1 MRYLNHSLFVWIIFT
16 YSSAHS
22 LSFSGLYESMKDNTF
37 CRFTECC
44 NADYIPYNLDRL
56 QTSLSQ
62 RMFGQPLVNELVN
75 ILSAHREALDDQGRR
90 NRKALVISLH
100 GWSGVGKNYAVSM
113 IAEAI
118 YKKGMESSYVK
129 LFMGKK
135 DFDCE
140 YLQETQKIL
149 MEKVNSIVKK
159 CSKSLIIFD
168 EIHDMCPS
176 ILDAIQPMLDHHHA
190 VDGIDYRDT
199 IFLFISNIG
208 GHEIAEHLLEFY
220 NDGLSRNDVDFH
232 HFEPIIRRVAY
243 HTGGFEKSSAIAH
256 HLIDHYIPF
265 LPLEQIHVEMCA
277 LAEFRAHD
285 VLNPSEK
292 MMEDAL
298 SIITYGP
305 TEDQPI
311 FANNGCKRFTRHI
324 PYIIQKHKTQK
335 KKTEL

>member
-44 NADYIPYNLDRL
+44 NADYIPYNLESEWNNLQHYVNKQCSFQQSVHVSGL

-140 YLQETQKIL
+140 YLQETQ
-149 MEKVNSIVKK
+149 VSKK
-159 CSKSLIIFD
+159 
-168 EIHDMCPS
+168 
-176 ILDAIQPMLDHHHA
+176 
-190 VDGIDYRDT
+190 
-199 IFLFISNIG
+199 
-208 GHEIAEHLLEFY
+208 
-220 NDGLSRNDVDFH
+220 
-232 HFEPIIRRVAY
+232 
-243 HTGGFEKSSAIAH
+243 
-256 HLIDHYIPF
+256 
-265 LPLEQIHVEMCA
+265 
-277 LAEFRAHD
+277 
-285 VLNPSEK
+285 
-292 MMEDAL
+292 
-298 SIITYGP
+298 
-305 TEDQPI
+305 
-311 FANNGCKRFTRHI
+311 
-324 PYIIQKHKTQK
+324 
-335 KKTEL
+335 